1 MALFCCKRSAIGTD
15 YPFVIVDTLKSIP
28 GNTFVTDDRP
38 WEKTIPMRM
47 KNQGLYVIGR
57 RLSTGI
63 HQRAPASTVIS
74 CGIRIGAV
82 STRLP
87 HAPPPANPVD
97 NL

>member
-28 GNTFVTDDRP
+28 SNTFVNDDRP

-63 HQRAPASTVIS
+63 RQKDAGIHRDRMRHLDQGRVNKVAACPATCQS
-74 CGIRIGAV
+74 G
-82 STRLP
+82 
-87 HAPPPANPVD
+87 
-97 NL
+97 